1 MGADFRI
8 DEELVAF
15 FTRGPNSMIV
25 ATRNK
30 ALEPHAVR
38 ACGMDVLGP
47 GRVTVL
53 LPKATAAANISDLGS
68 SPDIAVV
75 VCRVTDYRT
84 VQLKG
89 RAIEVTDASPA
100 DVARSQEQLRLFA
113 EGIKHFGF
121 SRQQARNFWLFDL
134 WRVTVEV
141 TAGFQQTPGPGAGA
155 PLGARHGG

>member
-1 MGADFRI
+1 MAAEWRI
-8 DEELVAF
+8 DDELAAF
-15 FTRGPNSMIV
+15 LVRSSNSMIV

-38 ACGMDVLGP
+38 ACGIDVLGP
-47 GRVTVL
+47 TRVTVL
-53 LPKATAAANISDLGS
+53 VPKATGAPSISDLEH
-68 SPDIAVV
+68 SPDIAIV

-89 RAIEVTDASPA
+89 RCVEVADASPD

-113 EGIKHFGF
+113 DGIKHFGF
-121 SRQQARNFWLFDL
+121 TRQQARNYWLFDL

-141 TAGFQQTPGPGAGA
+141 TSGYQQTPGPGAGA
-155 PLGARHGG
+155 PLGGRRGG